1 MERREKRRSSK
12 MEVATATEASA
23 PAGGV
28 SGAARQNHP
37 FPWLDAAISEPYYF
51 LHLLAFFSYF
61 AARSA
66 ALSADDGGELHDRLI
81 RRVSFGDL
89 RLLDPDRVIWLVIE
103 LCWLI
108 RFGIGVLAFA
118 GDPGSA
124 RVPRALRSEGA
135 VVNANWDFCVK
146 LFS

>member
-1 MERREKRRSSK
+1 

-23 PAGGV
+23 PAASG
-28 SGAARQNHP
+28 GAARQSHP

-66 ALSADDGGELHDRLI
+66 ALSANDGGELYDRLL
-81 RRVSFGDL
+81 RRVSFGDP
-89 RLLDPDRVIWLVIE
+89 RVPDPDRVIRLVVE
-103 LCWLI
+103 LCWLMRI
-108 RFGIGVLAFA
+108 RVDVLGFA

-124 RVPRALRSEGA
+124 RVPGALRSEG
-135 VVNANWDFCVK
+135 VMIN
-146 LFS
+146 SS